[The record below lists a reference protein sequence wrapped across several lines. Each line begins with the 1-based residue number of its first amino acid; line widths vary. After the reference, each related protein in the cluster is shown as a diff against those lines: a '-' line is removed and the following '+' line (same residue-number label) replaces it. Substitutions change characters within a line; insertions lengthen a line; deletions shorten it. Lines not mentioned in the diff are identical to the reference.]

1 MRKIV
6 CLVTIVIMSMFMST
20 LNVLAAPFNPNNY
33 TSVDEVSQLLQPN
46 VNCSK
51 VTETSK
57 KRGDFFSGADLVI
70 KDNGDGNVGAFAR
83 GYTRYP
89 VEEAYITVY
98 LDRWDAE
105 AERWRQV
112 KSHEQEFYAE
122 DYPDGLVTPTVDI
135 TFTNNEKGYYYR
147 LRAVFGVV
155 YNNEFEGF
163 SPVTDG
169 ILLE

>member
-1 MRKIV
+1 MKRIRPV
-6 CLVTIVIMSMFMST
+6 ITLLVIIMLMTTSNVFAMSYNT
-20 LNVLAAPFNPNNY
+20 DDY
-33 TSVDEVSQLLQPN
+33 TSVNESSQLLPPGIKS
-46 VNCSK
+46 SK
-51 VTETSK
+51 VSETPK
-57 KRGDFFSGADLVI
+57 RRGDFFSGADLII
-70 KDNGDGNVGAFAR
+70 KDSGRGDIGALAV

-89 VEEAYITVY
+89 VDEAYITVY
-98 LDRWDAE
+98 LDRWDAT

-112 KSHEQEFYAE
+112 NSHEQEFYAK
-122 DYPDGLVTPTVDI
+122 DYPDGLLTPTVDI